1 MGQVLDAIIRKDLI
15 GSRDLTGISY
25 ENINA
30 SGNSNKDDVSG
41 SEQGYLLSI
50 TYDNGVGLD
59 VNFYV
64 QGSMDGISFGD
75 IPGTETNITDTEGSI
90 TWDIVNSNANFVR
103 ISWVFNS
110 GSVDVYGQLSAKRR
124 H

>member
-15 GSRDLTGISY
+15 GSRDLTGTDY
-25 ENINA
+25 ESINS
-30 SGNSNKDDVSG
+30 SGNSNKEDISG

-50 TYDNGVGLD
+50 KYDNGVGLD

-75 IPGTETNITDTEGSI
+75 IPGTETNITDAEGSI